1 MSQSVPTVNRRWD
14 DPSSHKGK
22 YPPDWSARRK
32 AVYKRDNWTCQS
44 CGHMSGPHAGDEGR
58 SLHSHHVISL
68 SKGGSHKFSNLE
80 TLCGVCHNNQHHHDI
95 FASDSRG
102 STLSQ
107 FVDDMMRALAVGGLL
122 LLAIA
127 AYGAITIGASISIV
141 SSTALP
147 TGMIVLGAM
156 ATLIGVG
163 LAIIWP
169 RVSGP
174 GFALGG
180 IICTGMAG
188 SFPGAQASDP
198 AVALILAMFG
208 IPVLVAAWE
217 HFKG

>member
-1 MSQSVPTVNRRWD
+1 MNVQSRV
-14 DPSSHKGK
+14 
-22 YPPDWSARRK
+22 
-32 AVYKRDNWTCQS
+32 
-44 CGHMSGPHAGDEGR
+44 
-58 SLHSHHVISL
+58 
-68 SKGGSHKFSNLE
+68 
-80 TLCGVCHNNQHHHDI
+80 
-95 FASDSRG
+95 
-102 STLSQ
+102 SQ
-107 FVDDMMRALAVGGLL
+107 FVDDMMRTLAVGGLL

-163 LAIIWP
+163 FAIIWP